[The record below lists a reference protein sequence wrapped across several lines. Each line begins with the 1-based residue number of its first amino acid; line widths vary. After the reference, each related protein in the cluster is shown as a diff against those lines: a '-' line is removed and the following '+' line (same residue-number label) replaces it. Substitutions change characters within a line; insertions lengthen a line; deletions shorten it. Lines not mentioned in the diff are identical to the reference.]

1 MAGQCVFSNSLDQ
14 IHIPWDPYRWKTVYL
29 SCHFCMRSI
38 RICSHHSGKGCKI
51 LWKESRY
58 GVKEAPFWLMTA
70 ILRWAVKDNLNFSV
84 SKRNCCCKCKWKYL
98 WSKCNSYVCE
108 NVIKLRGKMW
118 FLRQINL
125 TLIGILLVHN
135 LLLLLFTQLLFCQL
149 SGEGQIYLPLHFCFF
164 DEGNSFDDKTGMM
177 LHILN
182 SEGADRNWN
191 VPPHGN
197 FYKLQTHS
205 SAF

>member
-1 MAGQCVFSNSLDQ
+1 MRRVQVWNQRSSLLTDDSGY
-14 IHIPWDPYRWKTVYL
+14 WGEL
-29 SCHFCMRSI
+29 L
-38 RICSHHSGKGCKI
+38 RI
-51 LWKESRY
+51 SRT
-58 GVKEAPFWLMTA
+58 FL
-70 ILRWAVKDNLNFSV
+70 SV
-84 SKRNCCCKCKWKYL
+84 SAAAVSQCKWKYL

-125 TLIGILLVHN
+125 TLVGILLVYN

-149 SGEGQIYLPLHFCFF
+149 SGEGQIYFPLHFCFF

-191 VPPHGN
+191 LPPHGN

-205 SAF
+205 VF